1 MAEFSKYQPISKPGK
16 DYQGQKKW
24 QRLKMYPVLLMTKL
38 LTEFDTYVVVGLLSH
53 CANYISAAIAL
64 IYGADFVFRM
74 KSTPTIVLTV

>member
-1 MAEFSKYQPISKPGK
+1 
-16 DYQGQKKW
+16 
-24 QRLKMYPVLLMTKL
+24 MYPVLLMTKS

-64 IYGADFVFRM
+64 IYGVDFVFRM